1 MTKLAVLAAIALT
14 ACSSSVDAFSTSG
27 RVTSQHASSTSL
39 NLFGSKPK
47 DPNSDAPQQPGMMD
61 QLAMFKKAQE
71 IASKKAA
78 IDKELAEE
86 KIVGTSADGKIEVTV
101 QYIPPQMPA
110 NPTPGYEASDVNIDA
125 DYLADVSPED
135 LSTAL
140 VEAIRAGE
148 QKAAERVGEKYKS
161 LEADI
166 QGIMGG
172 MAAPGGAPPQ

>member
-1 MTKLAVLAAIALT
+1 
-14 ACSSSVDAFSTSG
+14 
-27 RVTSQHASSTSL
+27 
-39 NLFGSKPK
+39 
-47 DPNSDAPQQPGMMD
+47 
-61 QLAMFKKAQE
+61 MFKKAQE